1 MSETLG
7 FIGLG
12 NMGEAIAANLIQ
24 AGYALKVYNRTASKA
39 EPLVAKGA
47 TEVKNPADVASPGG
61 IVLTMVADDRAIEE
75 IADAQGSFV
84 ERLGAGGIH
93 VSFSTISPA
102 TASCLSI
109 NHARHKVA
117 YVAAPVFGRPDAAA
131 ARKLWVC
138 TSGPAAAKQRI
149 RPVLEAI
156 SQGIF
161 DFGEE
166 PAAANIV
173 KVCGNFMIASAI
185 EALAEAL
192 TLAEKNGLARRDVAE
207 FFGKTVFSCGLYQN
221 YGKTIAEQKFEPAG
235 FRLRLG
241 MKDVDLAVQT
251 AAASSMPMPF
261 ASLLH
266 DRFVTSVARGRGN
279 WDWTGIAVNSSEDAG
294 LQ

>member
-61 IVLTMVADDRAIEE
+61 IVLTMVSDDRAIEE